1 MTAQS
6 ILPLISIIFHSI
18 LSLWLHQSILPLI
31 SIICH
36 SILSLWLH
44 KVYYH
49 LFLLYV
55 TVFCPCDCAKHTTT
69 YFYHMSQY
77 SVLVTAQSILPLIS
91 IICHSI
97 LSLWLHKAYHLF
109 LLYVTAFCPY
119 DCTKYTTTYFYYMSQ
134 YSVLMTAQSIL
145 PLISIICHSILS
157 LWLNKA
163 YYHLFLLYV
172 TVFCPYDCTKHTTTY
187 FYYMSQYSV
196 LVTAQRILP
205 LISIICHSI
214 LSLWLH
220 KVYYQL
226 FLLCVTVFC
235 PYDCTKYTTTYF
247 YYMSQ
252 YSVLV
257 TAQSILPL
265 ISIICHSILSLWL
278 HKVYYQLFLLCVTVF
293 CPCDCTKY
301 TTTYFYHMSQY
312 SVLMTAQSILPL
324 ISIICHSI
332 LSLWLHKAYYHLF
345 LSYVT
350 VFCPYDCTKYTTT
363 YFYYMSQY
371 SLLTTAQSILPLIS
385 IICHSILSLRLHKAY
400 YHLFLLYVT
409 VFCPYDCTKHT
420 TTYFYYVTVFCPYD
434 CWKHT
439 TTYFY
444 YMSQYSVLVTEQS
457 ILPLISIICHSIL
470 SLRLHKAYYHL
481 FLLYVTVFCPC
492 DCTKHSTTYFYY
504 MSQYSVLVTAQ
515 SILPVVS
522 TMCHSILSL
531 WLHKVYYHLFLSYVT
546 VFCPYDCTK
555 YTTTYFY
562 DMSQYSVLVTAQSI
576 LPLISIIC
584 HSILSLWLHKVYY
597 HLFLLYVT
605 VFCPYDC
612 TKYTTTYFY
621 YMSQYSV
628 LVTEQSILPLISI
641 ICHSILSLWLH
652 KVYYHLFLL
661 YVTVFCPCDWT
672 KHTTTYFYYVTVF
685 CPYDCTKHTTTYFYY
700 MSQYAVLMT
709 AQSILPLISI
719 ICHSIL
725 SLWLHKVYYHL
736 FLLYVTVFCPYD
748 CTKNT
753 TTYFYYMSQHSVLMT
768 AQSILPLISII
779 CHSILSLR
787 LHKAYYHL
795 FLLYVTVFCPCDCT
809 KHSTTYFYYMSQY
822 SVLVTAQSI
831 LPVVSIMCHSILSL
845 WLHKVYY
852 HLFLLYVTV
861 FCPCDCTKHSTTYF
875 YYMSQYSVLV
885 TAQSILPVVS
895 IMCHSILS
903 LWLHK
908 VYYQLFLLC
917 VTVFCPCD
925 CTKYTTTYFYHMSQ
939 YSVLM
944 TAQSI
949 LPLISIICHSILSLW
964 LHKAYY
970 HLFLSYVTVFCP
982 YDCTKYTTTYF
993 YYMSQY
999 SVLVTEQSI
1008 LSLIS
1013 IICHSILS
1021 LRLHK
1026 AYYHLFLLYVT
1037 VFCPC
1042 DCTKHSTTYFY
1053 YMSQYSVLVTAQSIL
1068 PVVSIMCHS
1077 ILSLWLHKVYYH
1089 LFLSYVTVFCP
1100 YDCTKYTTT
1109 YVYDMSQ
1116 YSVLVTAQSILPL
1129 ISIICHSILS
1139 LWLHKAYYHLFLSY
1153 VTVFCPC
1160 DCTKYTTTYLY
1171 YMSQYSVLMTAQRI
1185 LPLISIICHS
1195 ILSLWLHKAYYHL
1208 FLLYVTVFCPYDCTK
1223 HTTTYFYYMSQYSV
1237 LVTAQ
1242 SILPLISIICHSIL
1256 SLWLHKVYYQLFLLC
1271 VTVFCPYDC
1280 TKHSTTYFYYMSQYS
1295 VLVTAQSILP
1305 LISIICHSILSLWL
1319 HKVYYQ
1325 LFLLCVT
1332 VFCPFDCTKYT
1343 TSCFYY
1349 VSQYSVLVTAQ
1360 SILPLISIIC
1370 HSMLSLWLHKA
1381 YYHLF
1386 LSYVTV
1392 FCPYDCTK
1400 YTTTYFYY
1408 MSQYSVLTTA
1418 QSILPLVSII
1428 CHSILYLWLH

>member
-1 MTAQS
+1 
-6 ILPLISIIFHSI
+6 
-18 LSLWLHQSILPLI
+18 
-31 SIICH
+31 
-36 SILSLWLH
+36 
-44 KVYYH
+44 
-49 LFLLYV
+49 
-55 TVFCPCDCAKHTTT
+55 
-69 YFYHMSQY
+69 MSQY

-97 LSLWLHKAYHLF
+97 LSLWLHKVYYHLF
-109 LLYVTAFCPY
+109 LWYVTVFCPCDCTKHSTTYFYYMSQYSVLMTAQSILPLISMICHSILSLWLHKAYYHLFLSYVTVFCPY

-172 TVFCPYDCTKHTTTY
+172 TAFCPYDCTKYTTTY

-196 LVTAQRILP
+196 LVTEQSILPLISIMSQYSVLMTAQSILPLISIICHSMLSLWLHKAYYHLFLSYVTVFCPCDCTKYTTTYFYYMSQYSVLMTAQRILP

-220 KVYYQL
+220 KVYYHL
-226 FLLCVTVFC
+226 FLLYVTVFC

-247 YYMSQ
+247 YY
-252 YSVLV
+252 
-257 TAQSILPL
+257 
-265 ISIICHSILSLWL
+265 
-278 HKVYYQLFLLCVTVF
+278 
-293 CPCDCTKY
+293 
-301 TTTYFYHMSQY
+301 MSQY

-332 LSLWLHKAYYHLF
+332 LSLWLRKAYYHLF
-345 LSYVT
+345 LSYVAVFCPCDCTKYTTTYFYYMSQYSVLMTAQSIPLISIICHSILSLWLHKAHDHLFLLYVT

-434 CWKHT
+434 CRKHT

-522 TMCHSILSL
+522 IMCHSILSL
-531 WLHKVYYHLFLSYVT
+531 RLHKAYYHLFILYVT

-555 YTTTYFY
+555 HTTTCFY
-562 DMSQYSVLVTAQSI
+562 YMSQYSVLMTAQSI
-576 LPLISIIC
+576 PLISIIC
-584 HSILSLWLHKVYY
+584 HSILSLWLHKAHD

-621 YMSQYSV
+621 YMSQYS
-628 LVTEQSILPLISI
+628 LLTTAQSILPLISI
-641 ICHSILSLWLH
+641 ICHSILSLRLH
-652 KVYYHLFLL
+652 KAYYHLFLL
-661 YVTVFCPCDWT
+661 
-672 KHTTTYFYYVTVF
+672 YVTVF

-700 MSQYAVLMT
+700 
-709 AQSILPLISI
+709 
-719 ICHSIL
+719 
-725 SLWLHKVYYHL
+725 
-736 FLLYVTVFCPYD
+736 VTVFCPYD
-748 CTKNT
+748 CRKHT
-753 TTYFYYMSQHSVLMT
+753 TTYFYYMSQYSVLVT
-768 AQSILPLISII
+768 EQSILPLISII

-845 WLHKVYY
+845 RLHKAYYHLFILYVTVFCPYDCTKHTTTCFYYMSQYSVLMTALSILPLISIMSQYSVLMTAESILPLISIICHSILSLWLLKAYY

-861 FCPCDCTKHSTTYF
+861 FCPCDCTKHTTTYF
-875 YYMSQYSVLV
+875 YY
-885 TAQSILPVVS
+885 
-895 IMCHSILS
+895 
-903 LWLHK
+903 
-908 VYYQLFLLC
+908 
-917 VTVFCPCD
+917 
-925 CTKYTTTYFYHMSQ
+925 MSQ

-964 LHKAYY
+964 LHKVYY
-970 HLFLSYVTVFCP
+970 HLFLLYVTAFCPYDCTKYTTTYFYHMSQYSVLVTAPSILPLISIICHSILSLWLHKVYYHLFLLYITVFCP

-999 SVLVTEQSI
+999 SVLW
-1008 LSLIS
+1008 
-1013 IICHSILS
+1013 
-1021 LRLHK
+1021 LHK
-1026 AYYHLFLLYVT
+1026 VYYHLFLLYVT

-1042 DCTKHSTTYFY
+1042 DCTKHTTTYFY
-1053 YMSQYSVLVTAQSIL
+1053 
-1068 PVVSIMCHS
+1068 H
-1077 ILSLWLHKVYYH
+1077 
-1089 LFLSYVTVFCP
+1089 
-1100 YDCTKYTTT
+1100 
-1109 YVYDMSQ
+1109 MSQ

-1139 LWLHKAYYHLFLSY
+1139 LWLHKAY
-1153 VTVFCPC
+1153 
-1160 DCTKYTTTYLY
+1160 
-1171 YMSQYSVLMTAQRI
+1171 
-1185 LPLISIICHS
+1185 
-1195 ILSLWLHKAYYHL
+1195 HL
-1208 FLLYVTVFCPYDCTK
+1208 FLLYVTAFCP
-1223 HTTTYFYYMSQYSV
+1223 
-1237 LVTAQ
+1237 
-1242 SILPLISIICHSIL
+1242 
-1256 SLWLHKVYYQLFLLC
+1256 
-1271 VTVFCPYDC
+1271 
-1280 TKHSTTYFYYMSQYS
+1280 
-1295 VLVTAQSILP
+1295 
-1305 LISIICHSILSLWL
+1305 
-1319 HKVYYQ
+1319 
-1325 LFLLCVT
+1325 
-1332 VFCPFDCTKYT
+1332 
-1343 TSCFYY
+1343 
-1349 VSQYSVLVTAQ
+1349 
-1360 SILPLISIIC
+1360 
-1370 HSMLSLWLHKA
+1370 
-1381 YYHLF
+1381 
-1386 LSYVTV
+1386 
-1392 FCPYDCTK
+1392 
-1400 YTTTYFYY
+1400 
-1408 MSQYSVLTTA
+1408 
-1418 QSILPLVSII
+1418 
-1428 CHSILYLWLH
+1428 